1 LTLAR
6 TRSLWQYRELLWVLV
21 ARTIRIRYKGSSLGF
36 FWTLLGP
43 VFLILIYAIFLQ
55 VLRFPIDLPV
65 LITGILA
72 WHFTSMCSG
81 DAVNAIVGNANL
93 VTKACF
99 PRIILPTAMVLANL
113 FNFLLAMGVLA
124 IYLLFRGPD
133 FGFLAALPWILATH
147 TALCLG
153 ISLLLA
159 TANVFYRDTEHILG
173 VFLLAWFFLSPV
185 VYPANEVLSRFNPAV
200 HALFFANPMTGILS
214 AYRETLLS
222 SPPVPSGLLALSFA
236 SAWAVAGVGW
246 WVFQSAERSFG
257 DEL

>member
-1 LTLAR
+1 M
-6 TRSLWQYRELLWVLV
+6 LV
-21 ARTIRIRYKGSSLGF
+21 ARTVRIRYKGSALGF

-43 VFLILIYAIFLQ
+43 VFLILIYAIFLN
-55 VLRFPIDLPV
+55 VLRFHIDLPV

-99 PRIILPTAMVLANL
+99 PRIILPSAMVIANL
-113 FNFLLAMGVLA
+113 FNFLLALGVLI
-124 IYLLFRGPD
+124 IYLLIIGTP
-133 FGFLAALPWILATH
+133 FGFLPMLPVVLATH
-147 TALCLG
+147 LVLCLG
-153 ISLLLA
+153 ISFLLS

-185 VYPANEVLSRFNPAV
+185 VYPAAEVLARFPSAV
-200 HALFFANPMTGILS
+200 QVLFFVNPMTGILS
-214 AYRETLLS
+214 AYRSVLLS
-222 SPPVPSGLLALSFA
+222 APPAPQGLLMLSFA
-236 SAWAVAGVGW
+236 SAWMVGGLGW